1 MPVLKK
7 NIFTHIK
14 EWLLVTLGI
23 LIYVTAWSV
32 FLIPNN
38 LIGGGVSGISSMIQ
52 YATGGTI
59 QMGYSYFV
67 LNAILVAAAVVIL
80 GMGFGARFYIIR
92 DIHHSLKYSRGYP

>member
-59 QMGYSYFV
+59 QMGY
-67 LNAILVAAAVVIL
+67 
-80 GMGFGARFYIIR
+80 R
-92 DIHHSLKYSRGYP
+92 P